1 MITPHPSAPRT
12 ETPRRGP
19 HRTPRG
25 GALLA
30 AGALLL
36 TACSNGG
43 AQEDADLEEASADL
57 QVVWPGTSDV
67 EMAVAEDFQA
77 DIAEINEDVRLEY
90 DYMSWDD
97 MQDQLAIQIQAGN
110 PPDVTM
116 TQDVTDLVR
125 LGGLMELDDNLAES
139 SLDAEEFRPGTLE
152 YTTRDDSLYALP
164 YLAQA
169 FTLIVNEDLLADAG
183 LEVEDLQTWE
193 ELEEAAE
200 AMTTDDTYGFAF
212 PMGEARFA
220 FRGMMTAAYSNDLLM
235 DDTGP
240 EFEERWVELLDHLD
254 TLREY
259 RPNADATWDYSDM
272 FRAYANGEVGMIPA
286 GTFFTANVYELNPDI
301 VGASRQLAY
310 PRGPSAEE
318 TRAPV
323 STVGYGVFADSDT
336 PNLSWQ
342 IVQRLVDDEW
352 VARQA
357 AVVHVPARDTVT
369 MDDIRPQIEEVYPD
383 AVEGQEQQITDA
395 MELIDSDG
403 VPLEP
408 VVGQSAMEPEVQEV
422 LRDLSD
428 GDIASDEAYA
438 LLMERITEVQ
448 ENQD

>member
-1 MITPHPSAPRT
+1 MAFRT
-12 ETPRRGP
+12 ESPRWSPRLP
-19 HRTPRG
+19 LRG

-30 AGALLL
+30 GGALLL
-36 TACSNGG
+36 SACGTGG
-43 AQEDADLEEASADL
+43 AQEDADLDEASADL

-77 DIAEINEDVRLEY
+77 DIAEINEDLHLEY

-97 MQDQLAIQIQAGN
+97 MHDQMAIQIQAGN
-110 PPDVTM
+110 PPDLTM

-125 LGGLMELDDNLAES
+125 LGGLLELDDNLAES

-152 YTTRDDSLYALP
+152 YTTMDDNLYALP

-183 LEVEDLQTWE
+183 MDVEDLQTWE
-193 ELEEAAE
+193 DLEDAAE

-220 FRGMMTAAYSNDLLM
+220 FRGMMTAAYSNDLLV
-235 DDTGP
+235 DDTDP
-240 EFEERWVELLDHLD
+240 EFEQRWVELLDHLD

-272 FRAYANGEVGMIPA
+272 FRAYANGEVGMISA
-286 GTFFTANVYELNPDI
+286 GTFFTANAYELNPDI
-301 VGASRQLAY
+301 IGDSRQLAY
-310 PRGPSAEE
+310 PQGPSAEG

-323 STVGYGVFADSDT
+323 STVGYGVFADGDT
-336 PNLSWQ
+336 PDLSWQ
-342 IVQRLVDDEW
+342 VVERLVDDEW

-357 AVVHVPARDTVT
+357 AVVHVPARETVT
-369 MDDIRPQIEEVYPD
+369 LDDIRPQIEEVYPD

-408 VVGQSAMEPEVQEV
+408 IIGQSAMEPEVQEV
-422 LRDLSD
+422 LRNLSD
-428 GDIASDEAYA
+428 GDISTDDAYA
-438 LLMERITEVQ
+438 ALMERISEVQ